1 MNDAAAATRRWIEQF
16 VVGENL
22 CPFAAP
28 VLRDE
33 LLRIVVCDSA
43 DEVAQMR
50 ALLHELDRLQSTPEQ
65 ELATTVVVYTAGL
78 TAFDDYLD
86 FLAVVEHLLDEAEL
100 DGVIQIASFHPDYCF
115 ADAAPDDAGNFT
127 NRSPYPML
135 HLLRE
140 DMLTRAL
147 RNFPQP
153 ETIPQRNIAR
163 MGELGVEHMRSLLE
177 QIRRG
182 GE

>member
-1 MNDAAAATRRWIEQF
+1 
-16 VVGENL
+16 
-22 CPFAAP
+22 

-86 FLAVVEHLLDEAEL
+86 FLAVAEHLLDEAEL

-115 ADAAPDDAGNFT
+115 ADAAPDD
-127 NRSPYPML
+127 PML